1 MTVDPYKTRKVKLLG
16 QFAEQLRQDLPPMI
30 ARKKADWFTGG
41 RVSPKSLAN
50 EDKLG
55 KGPARRAIIGGE
67 VCYPREAFVEYLLS
81 KNVEVIDVPVL

>member
-1 MTVDPYKTRKVKLLG
+1 MNPYKTRKVKLLG
-16 QFAEQLRQDLPPMI
+16 DFAEQLRQDLPPMI

-55 KGPARRAIIGGE
+55 KGPKKRAIIGGE

>member
-1 MTVDPYKTRKVKLLG
+1 MDPYKTRKVKLLG
-16 QFAEQLRQDLPPMI
+16 EFAEQLRQDLPPMI

-55 KGPARRAIIGGE
+55 KGPGKRVLIGGE
-67 VCYPREAFVEYLLS
+67 VCYPRDEFVAYLLS